1 MKSGFWLFVSF
12 ILLLGVAAD
21 AQKYSLNFGR
31 SSTRTSWNHRLPS
44 WNYST
49 PVRFS
54 AVGDSTSKLTINA
67 SASLGFTL
75 DNRSGGKT
83 WQDNASISSSV
94 SYPILGPKATIGL
107 GASMSARNA
116 SLQKQKIRNQSFNF
130 RFQSKPLSKGR
141 FKDLSANI
149 TPGLITTTRDSRA
162 NLDSTI
168 EETGIQYSAS
178 LRVSPDIKVADKKLS
193 NSLSFTKRDN
203 TLKNNKNRSEGFSSS
218 LGYTFPGDVRA
229 SLSLSETRSQQG
241 ITRSVVNEEIVGEQ
255 VLRDTTVGA
264 ELSENRSTGM
274 SSSLNFD
281 LGRFKVSNSASYNQS
296 ERTNTASAAQDRGN
310 RFFGTDRSS
319 ENFNWNAELSGKLVE
334 KLLISTKVRFQA
346 SDQRNLAVQV
356 LDTGRCASHF
366 VRSAD
371 GTCRDPSSDLTNRN
385 FFLNGSFNWS
395 LAEKHSLRLAAFG
408 EIKRAE
414 NPGAPEQDRDTFN
427 NSITLSYDG
436 TLRSGAK
443 LNVDLKNSFLHR
455 VNLHATRSGDNSR
468 NRDLSLNIGTSY
480 ERLDVSFSH
489 NFSVSAKR
497 TVFDFDRQVNRR
509 ESSRK
514 SNIRRGWSMNHSLR
528 RKFLEH
534 LSLNT
539 RYAYTAD
546 DFGTL
551 IVENGAQVVEE
562 DNSNHSIRLGMT
574 YTPSADYSTSVNY
587 SYRLDREWQHEYL
600 NFQETRMLGRPPNRH
615 RTLSMSL
622 NYNPVGSDNKLT
634 LRGSRSRQR
643 SGTFDSL
650 NATYSRTL

>member
-1 MKSGFWLFVSF
+1 MKPGVWRLAWLV
-12 ILLLGVAAD
+12 LALAAAAD
-21 AQKYSLNFGR
+21 AQQYSLNFNR
-31 SSTRTSWNHRLPS
+31 SSTRATWNHRLPS

-67 SASLGFTL
+67 SARMGFTL
-75 DNRSGGKT
+75 DERSRGKT
-83 WQDNASISSSV
+83 WQDNASVSSSV
-94 SYPILGPKATIGL
+94 NYPILGPKATIGL
-107 GASMSARNA
+107 SASMATRNA

-130 RFQSKPLSKGR
+130 RFQSKPLTDGI

-168 EETGIQYSAS
+168 EETGIQYNAS
-178 LRVSPDIKVADKKLS
+178 LRVSPDVKVADKKLS

-203 TLKNNKNRSEGFSSS
+203 TLTNNKNRSEGFSGS

-229 SLSLSETRSQQG
+229 NLSLSETRSQQG
-241 ITRSVVNEEIVGEQ
+241 ITRSVVSEEVVGAE
-255 VLRDTTVGA
+255 VRRDTTVGA
-264 ELSENRSTGM
+264 ELSENHRTGL

-281 LGRFKVSNSASYNQS
+281 LGRFKIKNSTSYSQS

-310 RFFGTDRSS
+310 RFFGTDRQS
-319 ENFNWNAELSGKLVE
+319 ESFNWNADLSGKLVE
-334 KLLISTKVRFQA
+334 KLLLNTKIRFQA

-356 LDTGRCASHF
+356 LDTSRCASHF

-371 GTCRDPSSDLTNRN
+371 GTCRDPSSDLTNRS
-385 FFLNGSFNWS
+385 FFLNGSLNWT
-395 LAEKHSLRLAAFG
+395 LAESHTLRLATFG

-443 LNVDLKNSFLHR
+443 LSVDLKNSFLHR

-509 ESSRK
+509 ETARK
-514 SNIRRGWSMNHSLR
+514 SNIRRGWSMNHTLR
-528 RKFLEH
+528 RKFLDH

-562 DNSNHSIRLGMT
+562 DNANHNIRFGMT

-587 SYRLDREWQHEYL
+587 AYRLDREWQHEYA
-600 NFQETRMLGRPPNRH
+600 NFAETRFPSRRNRH
-615 RTLSMSL
+615 RTLSVNL
-622 NYNPVGSDNKLT
+622 NYNPVDSDNKLT

-643 SGTFDSL
+643 SGTFDSF
-650 NATYSRTL
+650 NATYTRSL